1 MTGMAVNA
9 QTRRWQRMTPVA
21 APADAAA
28 PAHPHSRDF
37 VLRTVQPALLGL
49 ADGSIS
55 TLAPLFA
62 SAVATHDPHVA
73 LLVGLAAA
81 LGAAISMGVS
91 EALSDDGSLTGRG
104 QPLRR
109 GVVTGLGTLIG
120 AGGHSLPFLIPHY
133 ATAMTVAV
141 IVVAMELLAIAWVR
155 WRWFPGTSVA
165 SSIVQVT
172 LAGVVVFGVGLAFGG
187 A

>member
-1 MTGMAVNA
+1 MATVE
-9 QTRRWQRMTPVA
+9 T
-21 APADAAA
+21 APTQE
-28 PAHPHSRDF
+28 HTDF
-37 VLRTVQPALLGL
+37 VLRTIQQALLGL

-62 SAVATHDPHVA
+62 AAVATQESHVA

-81 LGAAISMGVS
+81 IGAAISMGVS

-104 QPLRR
+104 GPLRR

-133 ATAMTVAV
+133 ETAITVAV
-141 IVVAMELLAIAWVR
+141 IVVGLELLAIAWVR

-172 LAGVVVFGVGLAFGG
+172 LAGAVVFAVGLVFG
-187 A
+187 AA

>member
-1 MTGMAVNA
+1 MSEHTH
-9 QTRRWQRMTPVA
+9 
-21 APADAAA
+21 APAPSSASQDD
-28 PAHPHSRDF
+28 HQF

-62 SAVATHDPHVA
+62 AAVATQSSRVA
-73 LLVGLAAA
+73 LLVGLSAAI
-81 LGAAISMGVS
+81 GAAISMGVS
-91 EALSDDGSLTGRG
+91 EALSDDGSITGRG
-104 QPLRR
+104 HPLRR
-109 GVVTGLGTLIG
+109 GVVTGIGTLVG

-133 ATAMTVAV
+133 ETAMTVAV
-141 IVVAMELLAIAWVR
+141 IVVVLELLAIAWVR
-155 WRWFPGTSVA
+155 WRWFPGTTVR

-172 LAGVVVFGVGLAFGG
+172 LAGLIVFAVGVLFGG

>member
-1 MTGMAVNA
+1 MTADTA
-9 QTRRWQRMTPVA
+9 ATR
-21 APADAAA
+21 AD
-28 PAHPHSRDF
+28 SQF
-37 VLRTVQPALLGL
+37 VLRTVQPGLLGL

-62 SAVATHDPHVA
+62 AAVATENSHVA

-81 LGAAISMGVS
+81 IGAAISMGVS
-91 EALSDDGSLTGRG
+91 EALSDDGTLTGRG
-104 QPLRR
+104 GPLRR
-109 GVVTGLGTLIG
+109 GIVTGIGTLIG

-133 ATAMTVAV
+133 QTAITVAV
-141 IVVAMELLAIAWVR
+141 VVVALELLAIAWVR
-155 WRWFPGTSVA
+155 WRFFPGTSVA

-172 LAGVVVFGVGLAFGG
+172 LAGAIVFAVGLVFGA

>member
-1 MTGMAVNA
+1 VEASTQSAVEHE
-9 QTRRWQRMTPVA
+9 
-21 APADAAA
+21 D
-28 PAHPHSRDF
+28 HEF

-62 SAVATHDPHVA
+62 AAVATQSSHVA
-73 LLVGLAAA
+73 LLVGLSAAI
-81 LGAAISMGVS
+81 GAAISMGVS
-91 EALSDDGSLTGRG
+91 EALSDDGSITGRG
-104 QPLRR
+104 RPLRR
-109 GVVTGLGTLIG
+109 GVVTGLGTLVG

-133 ATAMTVAV
+133 ETAMTVAV
-141 IVVAMELLAIAWVR
+141 IVVVLELLAIAWVR
-155 WRWFPGTSVA
+155 WRWFPGTTVR

-172 LAGVVVFGVGLAFGG
+172 LAGVIVFGVGVLFGG

>member
-1 MTGMAVNA
+1 MISYSASIG
-9 QTRRWQRMTPVA
+9 TPTA
-21 APADAAA
+21 ATQQ
-28 PAHPHSRDF
+28 DF

-62 SAVATHDPHVA
+62 AAVATHSSHVA
-73 LLVGLAAA
+73 LLVGLSAAI
-81 LGAAISMGVS
+81 GAAISMGVS
-91 EALSDDGSLTGRG
+91 EALSDDGSITGRG
-104 QPLRR
+104 NPLRR
-109 GVVTGLGTLIG
+109 GVVTGAGTLLG

-133 ATAMTVAV
+133 QTAMTVAV
-141 IVVAMELLAIAWVR
+141 VVVVCELLAIAWVR
-155 WRWFPGTSVA
+155 WRWFPGTTVK

-172 LAGVVVFGVGLAFGG
+172 LAGIVVFGVGVLFGG

>member
-1 MTGMAVNA
+1 MS
-9 QTRRWQRMTPVA
+9 P
-21 APADAAA
+21 AAA
-28 PAHPHSRDF
+28 HAQPRTATEGESRDF

-62 SAVATHDPHVA
+62 SAVATRDPHVA

-81 LGAAISMGVS
+81 IGAAISMGVS

-109 GVVTGLGTLIG
+109 GVVTGLGTLVG

-141 IVVAMELLAIAWVR
+141 IVVVLELIAIAWVR
-155 WRWFPGTSVA
+155 WRWFPGTSIT
-165 SSIVQVT
+165 SSLVQVT
-172 LAGVVVFGVGLAFGG
+172 LAGLVVFAVGIVFGG

>member
-1 MTGMAVNA
+1 MTVVSTNVR
-9 QTRRWQRMTPVA
+9 T
-21 APADAAA
+21 
-28 PAHPHSRDF
+28 SRPGWRSPSHRDRDHQDF

-62 SAVATHDPHVA
+62 AAVATHDSHVA

-81 LGAAISMGVS
+81 LGAAVSMGVS
-91 EALSDDGSLTGRG
+91 EALSDDGSITGRG

-109 GVVTGLGTLIG
+109 GVVTGLGTLVG

-133 ATAMTVAV
+133 ATAMTLAV
-141 IVVAMELLAIAWVR
+141 IVVVVELFAIAWVR
-155 WRWFPGTSVA
+155 WRWFPGTSIA
-165 SSIVQVT
+165 SSLAQVT
-172 LAGVVVFGVGLAFGG
+172 AAGALVFAVGIAFGG

>member
-1 MTGMAVNA
+1 MEAA
-9 QTRRWQRMTPVA
+9 LDTRAR
-21 APADAAA
+21 DD
-28 PAHPHSRDF
+28 HDF

-62 SAVATHDPHVA
+62 AAVATQDSHVA
-73 LLVGLAAA
+73 LLVGLSAAV
-81 LGAAISMGVS
+81 GAAISMGVS

-104 QPLRR
+104 HPLRR

-120 AGGHSLPFLIPHY
+120 AGGHALPFLISDY
-133 ATAMTVAV
+133 NTALVIAV
-141 IVVAMELLAIAWVR
+141 IVVAAELLAIAWIR
-155 WRWFPGTSVA
+155 WRWFPATTVR

-172 LAGVVVFGVGLAFGG
+172 LAGMVVFAVGLAFGG

>member
-1 MTGMAVNA
+1 MASINREPLDD
-9 QTRRWQRMTPVA
+9 Q
-21 APADAAA
+21 
-28 PAHPHSRDF
+28 DF

-62 SAVATHDPHVA
+62 AAVATQDSRIA
-73 LLVGLAAA
+73 LLVGLSAAI
-81 LGAAISMGVS
+81 GAAISMGVS

-104 QPLRR
+104 HPLRR

-120 AGGHSLPFLIPHY
+120 AGGHSLPFLIPDY
-133 ATAMTVAV
+133 ETALTVAV
-141 IVVAMELLAIAWVR
+141 IAVVLELLAIAWVR
-155 WRWFPGTSVA
+155 WRWFPGTTVK

-172 LAGVVVFGVGLAFGG
+172 LAGAIVFAVGILFGG

>member
-1 MTGMAVNA
+1 VEAS
-9 QTRRWQRMTPVA
+9 A
-21 APADAAA
+21 AGRLEEQ
-28 PAHPHSRDF
+28 HEQEF

-62 SAVATHDPHVA
+62 AAVATQDSHVA
-73 LLVGLAAA
+73 LLVGLSAAI
-81 LGAAISMGVS
+81 GAAISMGVS
-91 EALSDDGSLTGRG
+91 EALSADGSVTGRG
-104 QPLRR
+104 NPVRR
-109 GVVTGLGTLIG
+109 GVVTGAGTLVG

-133 ATAMTVAV
+133 QTAITVAV
-141 IVVAMELLAIAWVR
+141 VVVALELLAIAWVR

-172 LAGVVVFGVGLAFGG
+172 LAGLVVFAVGLLFG
-187 A
+187 AA

>member
-1 MTGMAVNA
+1 MTTQVQHDEQA
-9 QTRRWQRMTPVA
+9 
-21 APADAAA
+21 
-28 PAHPHSRDF
+28 F

-62 SAVATHDPHVA
+62 AAVATQDSHIA
-73 LLVGLAAA
+73 FLVGISAAI
-81 LGAAISMGVS
+81 GAAISMGVS

-104 QPLRR
+104 HPLRR
-109 GVVTGLGTLIG
+109 GVVTGLGTLVG
-120 AGGHSLPFLIPHY
+120 AGGHSLPFLITHY
-133 ATAMTVAV
+133 ETAMTVAV
-141 IVVAMELLAIAWVR
+141 IVVVLELLAIAWVR
-155 WRWFPGTSVA
+155 WRWFPGTTVK

-172 LAGVVVFGVGLAFGG
+172 LAGAVVFAVGLLFGG

>member
-1 MTGMAVNA
+1 
-9 QTRRWQRMTPVA
+9 VA
-21 APADAAA
+21 APGIADPKAQ
-28 PAHPHSRDF
+28 DF

-62 SAVATHDPHVA
+62 SAVATKDPRVA

-81 LGAAISMGVS
+81 VGAAISMGVS
-91 EALSDDGSLTGRG
+91 EALSDDGTLTGRG
-104 QPLRR
+104 HPLRR
-109 GVVTGLGTLIG
+109 GIVTGIGTFVG
-120 AGGHSLPFLIPHY
+120 AAGHSLPFLIPDY
-133 ATAMTVAV
+133 TTAMTVAV
-141 IVVAMELLAIAWVR
+141 TVVVLELLAIAWVR

-172 LAGVVVFGVGLAFGG
+172 LAGLLVFGVGLAFGG

>member
-1 MTGMAVNA
+1 MTTAETTA
-9 QTRRWQRMTPVA
+9 QEHT
-21 APADAAA
+21 
-28 PAHPHSRDF
+28 DF

-62 SAVATHDPHVA
+62 AAVATQSSHVA
-73 LLVGLAAA
+73 LLVGLSAAI
-81 LGAAISMGVS
+81 GAAISMGVS
-91 EALSDDGSLTGRG
+91 EALSDDGSITGRG
-104 QPLRR
+104 NPLRR
-109 GVVTGLGTLIG
+109 GIVTGAGTLVG

-133 ATAMTVAV
+133 QTAMTVAV
-141 IVVAMELLAIAWVR
+141 IVVVLELLAIAWVR
-155 WRWFPGTSVA
+155 WRWFPGTTVR

-172 LAGVVVFGVGLAFGG
+172 VAGIIVFAVGILFGG

>member
-1 MTGMAVNA
+1 MVGVSAHAST
-9 QTRRWQRMTPVA
+9 
-21 APADAAA
+21 APPARAAA
-28 PAHPHSRDF
+28 TQDF

-109 GVVTGLGTLIG
+109 GVVTGLGTLVG

-141 IVVAMELLAIAWVR
+141 IVVALELLAIAWVR

-165 SSIVQVT
+165 SSIAQVT
-172 LAGVVVFGVGLAFGG
+172 LAGLVVFAVGLAFGG

>member
-1 MTGMAVNA
+1 MSVPHTG
-9 QTRRWQRMTPVA
+9 T
-21 APADAAA
+21 APPAAA
-28 PAHPHSRDF
+28 TQEDQEF

-62 SAVATHDPHVA
+62 AAVATHSSHVA
-73 LLVGLAAA
+73 LLVGLSAA

-91 EALSDDGSLTGRG
+91 EALSDDGSITRRAA
-104 QPLRR
+104 PLRR
-109 GVVTGLGTLIG
+109 GIVPGPGTLVG

-133 ATAMTVAV
+133 QTAMTVAV
-141 IVVAMELLAIAWVR
+141 IVVVLELLAIAWVR
-155 WRWFPGTSVA
+155 WRWFPGTTVRSSV
-165 SSIVQVT
+165 VQVT
-172 LAGVVVFGVGLAFGG
+172 VAGVIVFAVGLLFGS

>member
-1 MTGMAVNA
+1 METS
-9 QTRRWQRMTPVA
+9 A
-21 APADAAA
+21 AH
-28 PAHPHSRDF
+28 HPDDGYDQEF

-62 SAVATHDPHVA
+62 AAVATQDSHVA
-73 LLVGLAAA
+73 LLVGLSAA

-91 EALSDDGSLTGRG
+91 EALSDDGSITGRG
-104 QPLRR
+104 HPLRR
-109 GVVTGLGTLIG
+109 GVVTGLGTLVG

-133 ATAMTVAV
+133 ETAITVAV
-141 IVVAMELLAIAWVR
+141 VVVALELLAIAWVR

-165 SSIVQVT
+165 SSIAQVT
-172 LAGVVVFGVGLAFGG
+172 FAGLVVFAVGVMFG
-187 A
+187 AA

>member
-1 MTGMAVNA
+1 MISYSLSIATLASDKLEA
-9 QTRRWQRMTPVA
+9 QESQE
-21 APADAAA
+21 
-28 PAHPHSRDF
+28 F

-62 SAVATHDPHVA
+62 AAVATHSSHVA
-73 LLVGLAAA
+73 LLVGLSAA

-91 EALSDDGSLTGRG
+91 EALSDDGTLTGRG
-104 QPLRR
+104 HPLRR
-109 GVVTGLGTLIG
+109 GVVTGLGTLVG

-133 ATAMTVAV
+133 QTAISVAV
-141 IVVAMELLAIAWVR
+141 VVVCLELLAIAWVR
-155 WRWFPGTSVA
+155 WRWFPGTSVR

-172 LAGVVVFGVGLAFGG
+172 LAGTIVFAVGIIFG
-187 A
+187 AA